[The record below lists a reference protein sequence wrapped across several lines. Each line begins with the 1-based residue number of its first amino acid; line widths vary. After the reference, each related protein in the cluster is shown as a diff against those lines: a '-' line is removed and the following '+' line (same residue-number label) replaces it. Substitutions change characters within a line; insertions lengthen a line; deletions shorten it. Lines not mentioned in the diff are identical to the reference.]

1 MVAIPAE
8 RGTPPELFPSTGRV
22 AERAPRG
29 SWNLGVSGR
38 EHGSDCSV
46 TRTDDPDHS
55 FATERPI
62 SDPAGAQQAT
72 SLTLSD
78 QLSRTRHEFEP
89 RWSLR
94 WLYLLPYGC
103 WLRCCCDGLHR
114 WRFFARMTHL
124 RRWFFMQQPV
134 EQRGREASADE
145 QGRNAVA
152 QDITRAGL
160 SRKDG
165 APSVQPGE
173 PAERSQRLVLTDLD
187 SDGCPGALQAPF
199 PRKRTF

>member
-1 MVAIPAE
+1 MGVEIPAE

-29 SWNLGVSGR
+29 SWNLGVSAGR

-94 WLYLLPYGC
+94 WLYLLSAAI
-103 WLRCCCDGLHR
+103 WVLVEML
-114 WRFFARMTHL
+114 L
-124 RRWFFMQQPV
+124 RRPSSVAVFRTHDPSAPV
-134 EQRGREASADE
+134 VFHAAAGRAMGARGECR
-145 QGRNAVA
+145 
-152 QDITRAGL
+152 
-160 SRKDG
+160 
-165 APSVQPGE
+165 
-173 PAERSQRLVLTDLD
+173 
-187 SDGCPGALQAPF
+187 
-199 PRKRTF
+199 

>member
-89 RWSLR
+89 RWSLW
-94 WLYLLPYGC
+94 WLYLLPYVC

-124 RRWFFMQQPV
+124 RPGGFSCNNRSSKGGARRVPM
-134 EQRGREASADE
+134 S
-145 QGRNAVA
+145 NAVA

-173 PAERSQRLVLTDLD
+173 PTERSARPPCSLGTD
-187 SDGCPGALQAPF
+187 
-199 PRKRTF
+199 